1 MAFCPNCGTDSPGK
15 FCAKCGSPM
24 PEPAAGGG
32 GYAPP
37 PPAVAVVPQSAGME
51 ENLASALCYGF
62 GWITGVI
69 FLVLTPY
76 NQNKTIRFHA
86 FQSIFFNIAIIPV
99 YIVVGILT
107 FILGHVPVLGPL
119 VAMLVYAVL
128 GFGVFGLWLFLIY
141 KAYNKE
147 KFMLPFIGPLAEKQ
161 AGA

>member
-24 PEPAAGGG
+24 PEPAGGG

-37 PPAVAVVPQSAGME
+37 PPAVAVVQSAGME
-51 ENLASALCYGF
+51 ENLASALCYAF
-62 GWITGVI
+62 SWITGVV
-69 FLVLTPY
+69 FLVLAPY

-86 FQSIFFNIAIIPV
+86 FQSIFLAIAIIPV
-99 YIVVGILT
+99 YIVIGILS
-107 FILGHVPVLGPL
+107 FILGHVPVLGPI
-119 VAMLVYAVL
+119 VVMLVYAFL
-128 GFGVFGLWLFLIY
+128 GLGMFCLWLFLMY

-147 KFMLPFIGPLAEKQ
+147 KLVLPIIGPLAEKQ